1 MITVV
6 VPGSENENCA
16 KELCCILE
24 KFGGALFAS
33 KDSVLDFSAAFPAFF
48 VFNTDTVR
56 SVTTRH
62 RLLLLPGNTKSGK
75 IAKDCRFDRIIAD
88 GLSKSVCDDRF
99 LTVGTGRNNCISI
112 ASADRDT
119 LQISVQDILHT
130 LDGAEILPCEFSVQ
144 FHEASARTALY
155 AFTVLLLAG
164 KADISKLQL
173 QL

>member
-1 MITVV
+1 M
-6 VPGSENENCA
+6 
-16 KELCCILE
+16 E

-33 KDSVLDFSAAFPAFF
+33 KDSVLDFSAASPAFL

-62 RLLLLPGNTKSGK
+62 RLLLLPGTTQSGK

-88 GLSKSVCDDRF
+88 GLSQNGRDDRF

-119 LQISVQDILHT
+119 LQISVQEILHT
-130 LDGAEILPCEFSVQ
+130 LDGGEILPCEFSVQ
-144 FHEASARTALY
+144 FQEVSARTALY

-164 KADISKLQL
+164 KADTGKLQI

>member
-33 KDSVLDFSAAFPAFF
+33 KDSVLDFSAASPAFL
-48 VFNTDTVR
+48 VFNTNTVR
-56 SVTTRH
+56 SVTTRR
-62 RLLLLPGNTKSGK
+62 RLLLLPGNTPNGK
-75 IAKDCRFDRIIAD
+75 IEKNCQFDRIIAD
-88 GLSKSVCDDRF
+88 GLSQDSCDERF
-99 LTVGTGRNNCISI
+99 LTVGTARNNCISI

-119 LQISVQDILHT
+119 LHISVQEILHT

-144 FHEASARTALY
+144 FREVTPRTALY
-155 AFTVLLLAG
+155 AFTILLLAG
-164 KADISKLQL
+164 KADTGKLQI

>member
-6 VPGSENENCA
+6 VPGSENEICA

-33 KDSVLDFSAAFPAFF
+33 KDSVLDFSAASPAFL

-56 SVTTRH
+56 SVTTR
-62 RLLLLPGNTKSGK
+62 RRILLLPGNTQSGK
-75 IAKDCRFDRIIAD
+75 IAKACRFDRIIAD
-88 GLSKSVCDDRF
+88 GLSQESHDDRF

-119 LQISVQDILHT
+119 LHISVQEILHT

-144 FHEASARTALY
+144 FHETGARTALY
-155 AFTVLLLAG
+155 AFTILLLSG
-164 KADISKLQL
+164 KADTGKLQI

>member
-33 KDSVLDFSAAFPAFF
+33 KDSVLDFSAASPAFL

-56 SVTTRH
+56 SVTTQR
-62 RLLLLPGNTKSGK
+62 RLLLLPGNTQNGK
-75 IAKDCRFDRIIAD
+75 IAKNCEFDRIIAD
-88 GLSKSVCDDRF
+88 GLSQDGRDDRF

-119 LQISVQDILHT
+119 LHISVQEILHT

-144 FHEASARTALY
+144 FHEVSARTALY
-155 AFTVLLLAG
+155 AFTILLLAG
-164 KADISKLQL
+164 KADTGKLQI

>member
-33 KDSVLDFSAAFPAFF
+33 KDSVLDFSAASPAFL

-56 SVTTRH
+56 SVTLRH
-62 RLLLLPGNTKSGK
+62 RLLLLPGTTQSGTS
-75 IAKDCRFDRIIAD
+75 AQNCEFDRIIAD
-88 GLSKSVCDDRF
+88 GLSKDRSDDRF

-119 LQISVQDILHT
+119 LHISVQEILHT

-144 FHEASARTALY
+144 FQEVSARTALY

-164 KADISKLQL
+164 KADTGKLQI

>member
-33 KDSVLDFSAAFPAFF
+33 KDSVLDFSAAFPAFL

-62 RLLLLPGNTKSGK
+62 RLLLLPGNTQSGK

-88 GLSKSVCDDRF
+88 GFQK
-99 LTVGTGRNNCISI
+99 
-112 ASADRDT
+112 ASAT
-119 LQISVQDILHT
+119 
-130 LDGAEILPCEFSVQ
+130 
-144 FHEASARTALY
+144 TA
-155 AFTVLLLAG
+155 F
-164 KADISKLQL
+164 
-173 QL
+173 

>member
-1 MITVV
+1 M
-6 VPGSENENCA
+6 
-16 KELCCILE
+16 E

-33 KDSVLDFSAAFPAFF
+33 KDSVLDFSAASPAFL

-62 RLLLLPGNTKSGK
+62 RLLLLPGTTQSGK

-88 GLSKSVCDDRF
+88 GLSQNGRNDRF

-119 LQISVQDILHT
+119 LQISVQEILHT

-144 FHEASARTALY
+144 FQEVSARTALY

-164 KADISKLQL
+164 KADTGKLQI

>member
-1 MITVV
+1 
-6 VPGSENENCA
+6 
-16 KELCCILE
+16 
-24 KFGGALFAS
+24 
-33 KDSVLDFSAAFPAFF
+33 LDFSAAFPAFL

-62 RLLLLPGNTKSGK
+62 RLLLLPGNTQSEK

-88 GLSKSVCDDRF
+88 GLSKSICDDRF

-112 ASADRDT
+112 ASADQDT
-119 LQISVQDILHT
+119 LHISVQDILHT

-144 FHEASARTALY
+144 FHETVPRTALY

>member
-6 VPGSENENCA
+6 VPGSENEKCA

-33 KDSVLDFSAAFPAFF
+33 KDSVLDFSAAFPTFL

-62 RLLLLPGNTKSGK
+62 RLLLLPGNTQSGK

-119 LQISVQDILHT
+119 LHISVQEILHT

-144 FHEASARTALY
+144 FQEVSARTALY

-164 KADISKLQL
+164 KADTGKLQI

>member
-6 VPGSENENCA
+6 VPGSENEKCA

-33 KDSVLDFSAAFPAFF
+33 KDSVLDFSAASPAFL

-62 RLLLLPGNTKSGK
+62 RLLLLPGNTQSGK
-75 IAKDCRFDRIIAD
+75 IAKNCEFDRIIAD
-88 GLSKSVCDDRF
+88 GLLQDSRDERF

-119 LQISVQDILHT
+119 LHISVQEILHT

-144 FHEASARTALY
+144 FQEVSARTALY

-164 KADISKLQL
+164 KADTGKLQI

>member
-6 VPGSENENCA
+6 VPGSENEKCA

-33 KDSVLDFSAAFPAFF
+33 KDSVLDFSAATPAFL
-48 VFNTDTVR
+48 VFSTNTIR
-56 SVTTRH
+56 SITTR
-62 RLLLLPGNTKSGK
+62 RKLLLLSENSRSSK
-75 IAKDCRFDRIIAD
+75 IAKGCNFDRIIAD
-88 GLSKSVCDDRF
+88 GLSQDSRDERL

-119 LQISVQDILHT
+119 LHISVQEILRT

-144 FHEASARTALY
+144 FHDVAPRTALY
-155 AFTVLLLAG
+155 AFSILLLAG
-164 KADISKLQL
+164 KADPGKLQI

>member
-33 KDSVLDFSAAFPAFF
+33 KDSVLDFSAASPAFL
-48 VFNTDTVR
+48 VFNSDTVR

-62 RLLLLPGNTKSGK
+62 RLLLLPGNTQSGK
-75 IAKDCRFDRIIAD
+75 IAKSCQFDRIIAD
-88 GLSKSVCDDRF
+88 GLSKSRGDDRF
-99 LTVGTGRNNCISI
+99 LTVGTGRNNCVSI

-119 LQISVQDILHT
+119 LQISVQEILHT

-144 FHEASARTALY
+144 LHETAPRTALY
-155 AFTVLLLAG
+155 AFTILLLAG
-164 KADISKLQL
+164 KADTGKLQI